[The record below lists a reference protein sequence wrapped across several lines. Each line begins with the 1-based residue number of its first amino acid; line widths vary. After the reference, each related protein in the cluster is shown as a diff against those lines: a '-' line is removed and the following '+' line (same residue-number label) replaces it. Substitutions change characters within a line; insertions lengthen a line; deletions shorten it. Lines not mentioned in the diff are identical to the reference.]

1 MLEKIIKVIR
11 EYKGDEELVIT
22 EETLFADL
30 GLDSLDIVELVMSL
44 EEELSTS
51 IEMKEDIAT
60 IGDLIRLIDVVG

>member
-11 EYKGDEELVIT
+11 EYKGDETLVIT

-51 IEMKEDIAT
+51 IEMNEDIAT
-60 IGDLIRLIDVVG
+60 IGDLIKLIGAVG